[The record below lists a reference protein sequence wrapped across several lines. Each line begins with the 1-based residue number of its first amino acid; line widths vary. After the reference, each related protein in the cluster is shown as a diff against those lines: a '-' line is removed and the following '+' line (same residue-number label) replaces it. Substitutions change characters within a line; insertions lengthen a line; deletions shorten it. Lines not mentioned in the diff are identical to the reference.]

1 VAGVGGPD
9 GGAGTGHDAGLA
21 GSFGKDGGAGAD
33 GGSTI
38 GTTTTLYIHGRNPD
52 GLPAGWSY
60 WLTQRPGVNA
70 VPVNWVGTDPIGQTN
85 ATIRNALDTYC
96 TGNNWCYVA
105 CHSAGCAQIG
115 YAIADYG
122 TTAGVDTWNIY
133 WIAAAGSAEGGSE
146 LADLGMFFGGPLP
159 LDMDLQTTVMR
170 QMYDHDSTDGIVHWM
185 FAGSGYSD
193 FHPELNA
200 DGAILPGDDDLAV
213 AYHSSCGVNNTAYAS
228 TIAWCNSTDLFCS
241 GNSVN
246 LGTQSYL
253 WQDHVIEYL
262 DTEGAYS
269 HFIADSN
276 AGICSRMFLFMGL
289 YAL

>member
-1 VAGVGGPD
+1 
-9 GGAGTGHDAGLA
+9 
-21 GSFGKDGGAGAD
+21 
-33 GGSTI
+33 
-38 GTTTTLYIHGRNPD
+38 
-52 GLPAGWSY
+52 
-60 WLTQRPGVNA
+60 

-85 ATIRNALDTYC
+85 ATIRNALNTYC
-96 TGNNWCYVA
+96 TGKNWCYVA

-115 YAIADYG
+115 YAIAQYG
-122 TTAGVDTWNIY
+122 TTGGADTWNIY

-146 LADLGMFFGGPLP
+146 LADLGKSIGRTVA
-159 LDMDLQTTVMR
+159 LDADLQTSVMR
-170 QMYDHDSTDGIVHWM
+170 QMYNHDSTNGVMHWM

-193 FHPELNA
+193 AYPLYNA
-200 DGAILPGDDDLAV
+200 NGTLLPGDDDLAV

-241 GNSVN
+241 GKSAD
-246 LGTQSYL
+246 LGKQSYV

-262 DTEGAYS
+262 DTGGAYS

-276 AGICSRMFLFMGL
+276 AGICSQMFSFMAQ